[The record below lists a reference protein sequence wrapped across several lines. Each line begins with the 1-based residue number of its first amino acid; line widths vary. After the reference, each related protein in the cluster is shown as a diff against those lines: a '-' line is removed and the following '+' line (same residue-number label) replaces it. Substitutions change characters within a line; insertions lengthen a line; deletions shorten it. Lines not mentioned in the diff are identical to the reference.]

1 MTLIKKLKY
10 YLRRLFGA
18 ITLVPQKTSSKYLM
32 KVYYWL
38 SQKTQKNGSIKQRH
52 VGLIQTVL
60 HALVRRIGDRY
71 IEFEL
76 TNICNARCIFCPY
89 PDFLKT
95 DKKFVRMDF
104 ESYDKA
110 LSTIEKLDYSL
121 ISFTP
126 TTGDTLL
133 HPEWD
138 KMMAK
143 AIQLD
148 KIKQVIFY
156 SNAILLDDTC
166 IEKFI
171 ELLKEDKEKKFF
183 SIMFS
188 VGGMDAETYKR
199 IFQVNKFDVVVQNIN
214 NFQKRLLEENI
225 VVGVYIKM
233 RIPEEHVVEEVTAKN
248 LFNRHGYPF
257 TTIDDNK
264 YFEVSEHLKTYDELK
279 YTENHT
285 VPKKA
290 CTYLQKTRFAADGG
304 IWADGCVLSELPNDS
319 ALRLGTLNDSWDKIE
334 ANRAKIVEDWEEKQE
349 IPLPCMGC
357 TIYKCK

>member
-1 MTLIKKLKY
+1 MVKIM
-10 YLRRLFGA
+10 
-18 ITLVPQKTSSKYLM
+18 PSKTSTKYLM
-32 KVYYWL
+32 KIYNWL
-38 SQKTQKNGSIKQRH
+38 SQSKNPH
-52 VGLIQTVL
+52 PGLINAVN
-60 HALVRRIGDRY
+60 HALTRRIGKRY

-110 LSTIEKLDYSL
+110 LQTIDKLDYSL

-133 HPEWD
+133 HPDWD

-143 AIQLD
+143 AMAMD

-156 SNAILLDDTC
+156 SNVILLDEECT
-166 IEKFI
+166 EKFI
-171 ELLKEDKEKKFF
+171 QLIKNDKEKKLF
-183 SIMFS
+183 SLMFS

-199 IFQVNKFDVVVQNIN
+199 IFQVNKFDVVVKNIN
-214 NFQKRLLEENI
+214 HFQKRLKEENLI
-225 VVGVYIKM
+225 IGIYIKM
-233 RIPEEHVVEEVTAKN
+233 RIPEYHVVDEKTAQN
-248 LFNRHGYPF
+248 LFNEYKYPYTF
-257 TTIDDNK
+257 VDDNK
-264 YFEVSEHLKTYDELK
+264 YFEVSDHVKAYDELK
-279 YTENHT
+279 YTENNV

-290 CTYLQKTRFAADGG
+290 CSYLQKTRFAADGG

-319 ALRLGTLNDSWDKIE
+319 TLRLGDLNDSWDNIE
-334 ANRAKIVEDWEEKQE
+334 KNRNKIVQDWEQKQE
-349 IPLPCMGC
+349 IPLPCQGC
-357 TIYKCK
+357 TIYNCD

>member
-1 MTLIKKLKY
+1 MSLIKKLKY

-18 ITLVPQKTSSKYLM
+18 ITLVPQKTSRKYLM
-32 KVYYWL
+32 KIFHWL
-38 SQKTQKNGSIKQRH
+38 SQKAENNKSIKDSNTKI
-52 VGLIQTVL
+52 IQVVIQS
-60 HALVRRIGDRY
+60 LVRRIGDKY

-110 LSTIEKLDYSL
+110 LNTIEKLEYSL

-133 HPEWD
+133 HPDWD
-138 KMMAK
+138 KMIAK
-143 AIQLD
+143 AIKLD

-156 SNAILLDDTC
+156 SNAILLDENC
-166 IEKFI
+166 IENFI
-171 ELLKEDKEKKFF
+171 QLLKDDKEKKFF

-214 NFQKRLLEENI
+214 AFQKRLLEENI
-225 VVGVYIKM
+225 VVGIYIKM
-233 RIPEEHVVEEVTAKN
+233 RIPEKHVVDKSTAKN
-248 LFNRHGYPF
+248 LFNKHDYPF
-257 TTIDDNK
+257 TVIDDNK
-264 YFEVSEHLKTYDELK
+264 YFEVSEHMKTYDELK
-279 YTENHT
+279 YTENHI

-319 ALRLGTLNDSWDKIE
+319 TLRLGALDDSWDEIE
-334 ANRAKIVEDWEEKQE
+334 SNRTKIVQDWEKKQE
-349 IPLPCMGC
+349 IPLPCKGC

>member
-1 MTLIKKLKY
+1 MSIFDRLLKRIKY
-10 YLRRLFGA
+10 YLRRFSS
-18 ITLVPQKTSSKYLM
+18 LVKIIPTKTSTRYLM
-32 KVYYWL
+32 KLYLWL
-38 SQKTQKNGSIKQRH
+38 SQRKNPNP
-52 VGLIQTVL
+52 GLVNTVN
-60 HALVRRIGDRY
+60 HALTRRIGKRY

-110 LSTIEKLDYSL
+110 LQTIEKLDYSL

-133 HPEWD
+133 HPDWD

-143 AIQLD
+143 AMQMD

-156 SNAILLDDTC
+156 SNAILLDEEC
-166 IEKFI
+166 IEKFVQLI
-171 ELLKEDKEKKFF
+171 KKDKEKKLF
-183 SIMFS
+183 SLMFS

-199 IFQVNKFDVVVQNIN
+199 IFQVNKFDVVVNNIN
-214 NFQKRLLEENI
+214 HFQKRLKEENI
-225 VVGVYIKM
+225 IIGIYIKM
-233 RIPEEHVVEEVTAKN
+233 RIPENHDVDDKIAQK
-248 LFNRHGYPF
+248 LFNKYQYPYTF
-257 TTIDDNK
+257 IDDNK
-264 YFEVSEHLKTYDELK
+264 YFEVSDHVKTYDELK
-279 YTENHT
+279 YTENKA

-319 ALRLGTLNDSWDKIE
+319 TLRLGDLNTPWDKIE
-334 ANRAKIVEDWEEKQE
+334 KNRNKIVSDWEEKQE
-349 IPLPCMGC
+349 IPFPCQGC
-357 TIYKCK
+357 TIYNCE